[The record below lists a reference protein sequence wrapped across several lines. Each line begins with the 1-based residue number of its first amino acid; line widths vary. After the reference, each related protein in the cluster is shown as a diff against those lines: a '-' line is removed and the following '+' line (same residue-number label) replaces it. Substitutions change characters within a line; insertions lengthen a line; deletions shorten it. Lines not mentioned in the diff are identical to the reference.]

1 MYIKELGN
9 ICRND
14 YRMEWVL
21 FIFIALGITICLL
34 LLYSSPYGHEST
46 HMSKLYGAYFPG
58 YTPPYRGDKITTPSS
73 NTSSRNTPS
82 RNTPSSKRPSPASPP
97 YDTSKLMKFDDY
109 EYDMISLNEGER
121 DVSPSTRKMLLSSYP
136 MDWVNQPP
144 SSTNFEKGLA
154 SFKEAFQNPSPIP
167 NIYKNIDGSKMI
179 PPDLDSQEAR
189 EREMLNTYSPKNPS
203 SLTTYDAADAKEL
216 VDKIYA
222 AKGKKASMTEIKPN
236 VFSITSVNDL
246 ISPVEEEAQATHDA
260 NHASGEN
267 TIQVPEVTYSYKSAD
282 PFFTPGDRLRDDRID
297 YTQWTPGLE
306 RQFAPNKTMEHW
318 Y

>member
-1 MYIKELGN
+1 
-9 ICRND
+9 
-14 YRMEWVL
+14 
-21 FIFIALGITICLL
+21 
-34 LLYSSPYGHEST
+34 
-46 HMSKLYGAYFPG
+46 
-58 YTPPYRGDKITTPSS
+58 
-73 NTSSRNTPS
+73 
-82 RNTPSSKRPSPASPP
+82 
-97 YDTSKLMKFDDY
+97 MKFDDY
-109 EYDMISLNEGER
+109 EYNMISMNEGER

-144 SSTNFEKGLA
+144 SSTHFEKGLA
-154 SFKEAFQNPSPIP
+154 GFKEAFQNPSPIP

-189 EREMLNTYSPKNPS
+189 EREMLNTYVPKNPS

-222 AKGKKASMTEIKPN
+222 SKGKKVSMKEVKPN
-236 VFSITSVNDL
+236 VFSITSVHNL
-246 ISPVEEEAQATHDA
+246 IPEEEEAQATHDA
-260 NHASGEN
+260 NHAAGEN

-306 RQFAPNKTMEHW
+306 RQFAPNTTMEHW